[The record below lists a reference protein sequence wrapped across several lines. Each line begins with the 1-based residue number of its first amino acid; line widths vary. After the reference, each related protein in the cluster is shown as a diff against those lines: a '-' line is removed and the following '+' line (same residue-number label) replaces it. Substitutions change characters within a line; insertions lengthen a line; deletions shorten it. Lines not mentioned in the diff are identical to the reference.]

1 MTIKSIYSTSWRE
14 LNPSSLYFFTY
25 VCVCVCV
32 CVVCFQQN
40 RVSLSILFLTLLSF
54 HLKSYVNTFSHL
66 HSILLSCKVK
76 AQSCLTVISWT
87 VACQAPLSMELS
99 RQEHWSGFAYLLQG
113 IVLTQGSKLYI
124 IMFLIQIYIYI
135 SSNINF

>member
-1 MTIKSIYSTSWRE
+1 MIPVFIFSHMY
-14 LNPSSLYFFTY
+14 
-25 VCVCVCV
+25 VCVCV

-99 RQEHWSGFAYLLQG
+99 RQEHWSGFALPSTGDHSDPG
-113 IVLTQGSKLYI
+113 IEA
-124 IMFLIQIYIYI
+124 IYNYV
-135 SSNINF
+135 SNTNLHIHIRDRSHIPNC